1 MINLIVRT
9 NKRTKPKPSFNLKKK
24 KLSSTLTPSF
34 THNTASILL
43 RLPSRGNKNLLHAS
57 TLLQT
62 LNSNGI
68 HRTSPF
74 LDPNLVA
81 GTHGVETHDSPR
93 LFSNSHLNYVQFIA
107 YSGRSFRNDG
117 TTVWYHGCRCAAS
130 FKVSTSNCARV
141 PSWCIQFTVA
151 ETLHPCRSLNCPERC
166 ATTEMKM
173 ERSLQRFGGCVLFLL
188 SLGKS
193 LDTSKSVYFNYFMI
207 QCSPWLPRC

>member
-117 TTVWYHGCRCAAS
+117 TTVSRLPVRRLLQS
-130 FKVSTSNCARV
+130 FDFQLRQSTQLMYSIYSRGN
-141 PSWCIQFTVA
+141 FTSM
-151 ETLHPCRSLNCPERC
+151 P
-166 ATTEMKM
+166 
-173 ERSLQRFGGCVLFLL
+173 
-188 SLGKS
+188 
-193 LDTSKSVYFNYFMI
+193 
-207 QCSPWLPRC
+207 LP